1 MKVDGVIKQNFS
13 KNIIQW
19 YGEFG
24 RKHLPWQQ
32 NRTPYRVWVSEIM
45 LQQTQ
50 VATVIDYYHR
60 FMQKFPTV
68 QDLAAADIDE
78 VLHLW
83 TGLGYYA
90 RARNLH
96 KAAIRVVKEFGGEFP
111 TTLEQMESLP
121 GIGRSTAGAIL
132 SLALDIPLPILDGN
146 VKRVMARVF
155 EVEGWYG
162 QAKVMDTLWQIVEQ
176 LSPKQQIQ
184 PYNQAMMDIGA
195 TICTRSKPDCEVCP
209 VSQYCQAFKHGTVAE
224 FPHKKPKKEKPV
236 KTEYWAIVLYQGQL
250 MLNQRPPSGIWGGLY
265 SFNAY
270 QDEQAVKDYALSKSW
285 DIKTSHK
292 LPEMKHIFTHFQLN
306 IRPTL
311 LEIEDH
317 QYFCSI
323 ADSDKSVWYH
333 LDQELSFGVPTPV
346 VKLLKQ
352 IKRLKLTEGALS

>member
-1 MKVDGVIKQNFS
+1 MQVSPEVKANFS

-24 RKHLPWQQ
+24 RKNLPWQQ

-96 KAAIRVVKEFGGEFP
+96 KAAKTVVDKFDGEFP
-111 TTLEQMESLP
+111 TTLSEMESLP
-121 GIGRSTAGAIL
+121 GIGRSTAAAIL
-132 SLALDIPLPILDGN
+132 SLALDLPHPILDGN
-146 VKRVMARVF
+146 VKRVMARAF

-162 QAKVMDTLWQIVEQ
+162 QAKVMDKLWHIVEQ
-176 LSPKQQIQ
+176 LGPQQDIQ
-184 PYNQAMMDIGA
+184 PYNQALMDIGA
-195 TICTRSKPDCEVCP
+195 TICTRSKPDCSVCP
-209 VSQYCQAFKHGTVAE
+209 VSQYCKANINDRVSE
-224 FPHKKPKKEKPV
+224 FPHKKPKKDKPV
-236 KTEYWAIVLYQGQL
+236 KTEYWPIVFHQGQL
-250 MLNQRPPSGIWGGLY
+250 MLNQRPATGIWGGLY
-265 SFNAY
+265 SFNAFE
-270 QDEQAVKDYALSKSW
+270 DEQGIKDYCEGKSW
-285 DIKTSHK
+285 EIKDTQG

-306 IRPTL
+306 IRPVL
-311 LEIEDH
+311 IVIQDH
-317 QYFCSI
+317 QYLSAI

-333 LDQELSFGVPTPV
+333 LDEELTFGVPTPV
-346 VKLLKQ
+346 VKLIKS
-352 IKRLKLTEGALS
+352 IKRLKLND

>member
-1 MKVDGVIKQNFS
+1 MIVEPVVKQHFS
-13 KNIIQW
+13 KRIIEW

-96 KAAIRVVKEFGGEFP
+96 KAAKTVVDDFGGEFP
-111 TTLEQMESLP
+111 ANIEQMESLP

-132 SLALDIPLPILDGN
+132 SLALDIPTPILDGN

-162 QAKVMDTLWQIVEQ
+162 QTKVMNQLWQIVEQ
-176 LSPKQQIQ
+176 LSPQEDIQ

-195 TICTRSKPDCEVCP
+195 TICTRTKPDCEVCP
-209 VSQYCQAFKHGTVAE
+209 VADFCQANKNGTTGE

-236 KTEYWAIVLYQGQL
+236 RTEYWPIVHYQGQL

-265 SFNAY
+265 SFNGFE
-270 QDEQAVKDYALSKSW
+270 DEQGVKDYCEGKSW
-285 DIKTSHK
+285 NVKSIQE

-306 IRPTL
+306 IRPVL
-311 LEIEDH
+311 IVLEDH
-317 QYFCSI
+317 HYLTSI
-323 ADSDKSVWYH
+323 ADSDSSVWYH
-333 LDQELSFGVPTPV
+333 LQSELSFGVPTPV
-346 VKLLKQ
+346 VKLISK
-352 IKRLKLTEGALS
+352 IKRLKISD